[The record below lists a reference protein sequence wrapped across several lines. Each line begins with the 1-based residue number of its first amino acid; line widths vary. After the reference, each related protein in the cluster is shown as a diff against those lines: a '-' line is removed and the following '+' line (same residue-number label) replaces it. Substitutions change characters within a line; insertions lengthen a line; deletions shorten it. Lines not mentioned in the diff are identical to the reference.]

1 MAVQSG
7 HHQIQ
12 IQNQSEALERSGS
25 YVYPYHFAETRIAA
39 FSWYFSLLSVCLRAR
54 NCMALV
60 EANDGD
66 FLKCRWWKEVNIKVG
81 VTVVPIISIAL
92 CALPCAFYVGCLV
105 SIACTALLPFEYCLY
120 CLVALC
126 ALWDASSLDLI
137 VSACLTVMGPNE
149 VEKDDYYCYTPLILE
164 DHLTLRSG
172 SKTGSRANYGR
183 RW

>member
-1 MAVQSG
+1 MRAFWKLDSVDFRMYTCRWCLQADAFVALHLSWMAVQSG

-25 YVYPYHFAETRIAA
+25 YVCPYHFAKTRIAA
-39 FSWYFSLLSVCLRAR
+39 FSWWVCLREC

-60 EANDGD
+60 EANDSD

-105 SIACTALLPFEYCLY
+105 SIACTALLPCVPCETR
-120 CLVALC
+120 VALI
-126 ALWDASSLDLI
+126 SL
-137 VSACLTVMGPNE
+137 CLP
-149 VEKDDYYCYTPLILE
+149 
-164 DHLTLRSG
+164 
-172 SKTGSRANYGR
+172 A
-183 RW
+183 WQ